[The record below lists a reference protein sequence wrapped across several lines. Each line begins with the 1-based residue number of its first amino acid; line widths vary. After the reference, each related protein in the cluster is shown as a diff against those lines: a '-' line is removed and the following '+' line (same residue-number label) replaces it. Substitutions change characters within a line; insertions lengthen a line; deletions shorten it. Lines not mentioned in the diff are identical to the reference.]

1 MERGVTVALTQPG
14 RDPFSLVL
22 WGPWH
27 TLRSQVPV
35 TGGTAVVAPAQP
47 AVPACW
53 AGSSWHWL
61 YSLAASPSEQG
72 SSPSE
77 VKDELL
83 AEWDDS
89 EGGQLLPG
97 DSERSCS
104 FTSRLSI
111 TSFSWSFLLSLQR
124 WPITRSDLHP
134 TALSYMVPH
143 MPSPTSDARLLRDM
157 ECPWALPSPEQR
169 QPHVIHL
176 RQRPQGHPGP
186 PPQEQ

>member
-1 MERGVTVALTQPG
+1 MERGVTVALAQPG
-14 RDPFSLVL
+14 RKPFS
-22 WGPWH
+22 WGSGGPG
-27 TLRSQVPV
+27 TSQEAKCLCPE
-35 TGGTAVVAPAQP
+35 ALQVAPVCA
-47 AVPACW
+47 

-61 YSLAASPSEQG
+61 YSLATSPSEQG

-111 TSFSWSFLLSLQR
+111 TFSFCWSSRLSLQR
-124 WPITRSDLHP
+124 
-134 TALSYMVPH
+134 
-143 MPSPTSDARLLRDM
+143 
-157 ECPWALPSPEQR
+157 
-169 QPHVIHL
+169 
-176 RQRPQGHPGP
+176 
-186 PPQEQ
+186 

>member
-1 MERGVTVALTQPG
+1 MERGVTVALAQPG
-14 RDPFSLVL
+14 RKPSSLGL

-27 TLRSQVPV
+27 TLRSQVPMSRD
-35 TGGTAVVAPAQP
+35 TTLVAPGHRV
-47 AVPACW
+47 VPVCW
-53 AGSSWHWL
+53 AGSLWHWL
-61 YSLAASPSEQG
+61 YSLPTSPSEQG

-111 TSFSWSFLLSLQR
+111 TFSFSWSSRLSLWR
-124 WPITRSDLHP
+124 WSNTRSDLHP
-134 TALSYMVPH
+134 TALSCMMPH
-143 MPSPTSDARLLRDM
+143 MPCPTSSHKAAQRYRVPM
-157 ECPWALPSPEQR
+157 GLPIPRAEAA
-169 QPHVIHL
+169 
-176 RQRPQGHPGP
+176 QGHPP
-186 PPQEQ
+186 EAETPRAPT